1 MDRED
6 EITALPA
13 TAPQRRR
20 RWLRIG
26 FAIVL
31 LIATAGLCWWWF
43 ELRPNLAA
51 TRQFIGTW
59 RRESPASPD
68 GAEFIHE
75 MELRSDGFDNY
86 RVWNSKTG
94 ASVLDLPAELRWR
107 VVDGRLQRGHY
118 RITGLNDIGIGPWGF
133 VAHDGRVTWIHPR
146 RFIYQ
151 DDKSGLGSEVW
162 VRIEPA
168 TAK

>member
-1 MDRED
+1 
-6 EITALPA
+6 
-13 TAPQRRR
+13 
-20 RWLRIG
+20 
-26 FAIVL
+26 
-31 LIATAGLCWWWF
+31 
-43 ELRPNLAA
+43 
-51 TRQFIGTW
+51 
-59 RRESPASPD
+59 
-68 GAEFIHE
+68 

-94 ASVLDLPAELRWR
+94 ATVLNLPAELRWR
-107 VVDGRLQRGHY
+107 VVNGRLQRGHY

-133 VAHDGRVTWIHPR
+133 VAHDGSVTWIHPR